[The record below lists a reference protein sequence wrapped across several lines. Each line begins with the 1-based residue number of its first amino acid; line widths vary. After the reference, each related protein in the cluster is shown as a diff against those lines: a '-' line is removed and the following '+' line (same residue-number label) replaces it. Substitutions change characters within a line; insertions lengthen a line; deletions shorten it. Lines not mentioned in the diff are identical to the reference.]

1 MSNAK
6 IREAEENIKQ
16 AQKYLKTSMFKWN
29 PDYDSAGDAY
39 SRAATAYKVA
49 GNKEKSIECFD
60 KACDCYKQMRT
71 LFQAARMLDQA
82 VLLSRDL
89 NKLDDV
95 VEYAERGALLFR
107 QDGSTESAAQLL
119 EKAAKIVEPSDP
131 EKAIGIYF
139 KAAETVGLEDEPRKA
154 IDHMARAARLQ
165 VRCKKYDESVNTL
178 QKTLNVM
185 SSIEGYNAI
194 AGRSAAGLVMVQL
207 MREDHI
213 AASKAFEMYGG
224 YCDGETTSALR
235 SLLEAFDEQDGD
247 AAKEAINSK
256 AIKDLDIDFAR
267 LAKQIVLPDSAG
279 LEAAAAKLGAERAAV
294 AKKEKEDAAAAPTP
308 IVSSSVDTPE
318 EVIEQQKTLEEE
330 EEDDEDDLC

>member
-6 IREAEENIKQ
+6 IQEAEENIKQ
-16 AQKYLKTSMFKWN
+16 AEKYLKTSMFKWN

-39 SRAATAYKVA
+39 SRAATAYKVG
-49 GNKEKSIECFD
+49 GNKEKAIECFD
-60 KACDCYKQMRT
+60 NACNCYKQMRT

-89 NKLDDV
+89 NRMDDV
-95 VEYAERGALLFR
+95 VQYAERGALLFR

-119 EKAAKIVEPSDP
+119 EKAAKIVEASDP
-131 EKAIGIYF
+131 EKAVGIYF

-165 VRCKKYDESVNTL
+165 VRCKKYDESVDTL

-185 SSIEGYNAI
+185 SSIENYNAA

-224 YCDGETTSALR
+224 YCDGETRQALR
-235 SLLEAFDEQDGD
+235 ALLEAFDEEDGD

-267 LAKQIVLPDSAG
+267 LAKHIVLPDSAG

-294 AKKEKEDAAAAPTP
+294 ANKEKEEAAEKKAA
-308 IVSSSVDTPE
+308 ISSVQPPE
-318 EVIEQQKTLEEE
+318 EVIEQQKTLEA
-330 EEDDEDDLC
+330 EDNDDDDLC

>member
-1 MSNAK
+1 
-6 IREAEENIKQ
+6 
-16 AQKYLKTSMFKWN
+16 
-29 PDYDSAGDAY
+29 
-39 SRAATAYKVA
+39 
-49 GNKEKSIECFD
+49 
-60 KACDCYKQMRT
+60 
-71 LFQAARMLDQA
+71 
-82 VLLSRDL
+82 
-89 NKLDDV
+89 
-95 VEYAERGALLFR
+95 
-107 QDGSTESAAQLL
+107 
-119 EKAAKIVEPSDP
+119 
-131 EKAIGIYF
+131 
-139 KAAETVGLEDEPRKA
+139 
-154 IDHMARAARLQ
+154 
-165 VRCKKYDESVNTL
+165 
-178 QKTLNVM
+178 M

-294 AKKEKEDAAAAPTP
+294 AKKEKEDAAAVTALTP